1 MSAWHITHRDDR
13 LEVGG
18 QLRMADATPIWR
30 SLRAASA
37 GAKDRLDLD
46 LGPAEAIDGAV
57 MSLLVGVRASLAAR
71 GVRCEIIGAK
81 GTIQPL
87 VHLYGGDEAP
97 VVPPKRVR
105 EGAIA
110 QVGIAAEQVLG
121 QLRRIVAFCGELVES
136 ILTILRRPATASWRN
151 LPRLLERAGSDGIPI
166 VLVLNFLMGFVMGYQ
181 ATRVLKL
188 YGANV
193 FVADIVGVSVTREL
207 APLMT
212 AIIVSGRSGAAFA
225 AELGTMRVSEEID
238 ALRTMGFAPMPYLVV
253 PRILTLAIITP
264 LLTLIADVVAV
275 FGGMVVAVTSLDMT
289 PAGYLAELRLAVENP
304 DVWTGLLKS
313 IAFGIA
319 IAFIGCQ
326 QGLATRGAASGVGR
340 GTTATVVYC
349 LFALVVIDTL
359 FTMLFRGF
367 GL

>member
-1 MSAWHITHRDDR
+1 
-13 LEVGG
+13 
-18 QLRMADATPIWR
+18 
-30 SLRAASA
+30 
-37 GAKDRLDLD
+37 
-46 LGPAEAIDGAV
+46 
-57 MSLLVGVRASLAAR
+57 MSLLVGVRAALAGR
-71 GVRCEIIGAK
+71 RVQCEIIGARDAV
-81 GTIQPL
+81 QPL
-87 VHLYGGDEAP
+87 VHLYGGDEPP
-97 VVPPKRVR
+97 VVLPQRSVHK
-105 EGAIA
+105 GAIA
-110 QVGIAAEQVLG
+110 RIGAATEQVLA
-121 QLRRIVAFCGELVES
+121 QLRRAVSFSGELVES
-136 ILTILRRPATASWRN
+136 LATIVRRPSTSSWRT
-151 LPRLLERAGSDGIPI
+151 LPRLLERAGTDGIPI
-166 VLVLNFLMGFVMGYQ
+166 VVVLNFLLGFVMGYQ
-181 ATRVLKL
+181 ATRVLKM

-212 AIIVSGRSGAAFA
+212 AIIVAGRSGAAFA

-238 ALRTMGFAPMPYLVV
+238 ALRTMGFQPMPYLVV

-275 FGGMVVAVTSLDMT
+275 FGGLVVAATTLDLT

-304 DVWTGLLKS
+304 DVWTGLVKS
-313 IAFGIA
+313 VAFGIA
-319 IAFIGCQ
+319 IAIIGCQ